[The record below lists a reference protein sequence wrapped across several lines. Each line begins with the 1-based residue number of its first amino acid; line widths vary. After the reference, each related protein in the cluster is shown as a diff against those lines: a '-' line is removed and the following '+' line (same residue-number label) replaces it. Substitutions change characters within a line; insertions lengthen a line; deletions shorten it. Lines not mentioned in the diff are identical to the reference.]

1 MQKIREIIAGL
12 QVSHISDAMGRTG
25 VPAGLSPISRGKM
38 LIGQAY
44 TVRAHPGDN
53 LALHRA
59 IIQAE
64 PGQIIVADGGGL
76 KDIALWGELMS
87 LAAQARGIDGLVIDG
102 AVRDVDAMEE
112 MGFPVYARAVTPR
125 GPFKSSRG
133 ELQVPI
139 SCGGVPV
146 LPGDWIVG
154 DNEGVVV
161 ITHTRLEEVVAAA
174 EALAEREMQLK
185 ERIAQG
191 ERLFDLLKLPVS

>member
-1 MQKIREIIAGL
+1 MQQLTDRISRI

-25 VPAGLSPISRGKM
+25 VPAGLSPISRGAM
-38 LIGQAY
+38 LLGEAF

-53 LALHRA
+53 LALHWA
-59 IIQAE
+59 ITQAV
-64 PGQIIVADGGGL
+64 PGQIIVVDGGGL

-87 LAAQARGIDGLVIDG
+87 LAAQAQGIAGLVIDG
-102 AVRDVDAMEE
+102 AVRDVDAMDAI
-112 MGFPVYARAVTPR
+112 GFPVYARAVTPR
-125 GPFKSSRG
+125 GPFKASRG

-161 ITHTRLEEVVAAA
+161 IPRTRLEEVVAAA
-174 EALAEREMQLK
+174 EALAEREMQFK
-185 ERIAQG
+185 ERMAQG